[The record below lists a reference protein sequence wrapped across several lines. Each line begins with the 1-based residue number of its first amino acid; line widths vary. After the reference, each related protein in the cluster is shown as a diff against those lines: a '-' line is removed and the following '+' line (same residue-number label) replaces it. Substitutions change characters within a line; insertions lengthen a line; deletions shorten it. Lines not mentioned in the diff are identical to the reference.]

1 MPFFDAQQFWDV
13 LIEQSC
19 TWYYAAPTMHMMI
32 LAAQP
37 DDAQASIRLIVNAA
51 GPLQHS
57 LAESLREKF
66 NKATVLPCYGMTE
79 CMPISSPPPNY
90 ALERPG
96 TSGQAIGPELGIMD
110 DNGNFLNP
118 GQVGNIMVIG
128 MPVMQGYEK
137 TDNKDTFLQGW
148 FKTGD
153 LGYLDEDGYLFITGR
168 SKEAIN
174 RGGEIIA
181 PGEIEEACATHPSIK
196 QCVAFSGPHSTL
208 QARHP
213 ALCFWARLRNDAASC
228 CMAFQ
233 ACWEHETVGL
243 LVVME
248 DGCMRVGLNGIVL
261 HVQQRLHTTK
271 WPTFI
276 VYSDGLP
283 TRGATR
289 KVVRVGLDKMMNLPM
304 MSDKTPIVVRHF
316 ETSCFT
322 SPAGHTELT
331 PAGNVAVNLTSIEKK
346 LKTIPCLSQSE
357 VVVVNSRDNHQNQ
370 MGSLVAFTTC
380 PTVEEDA
387 LLSMASKLLPDYML
401 PTTIVPV
408 DVIPR
413 LPTGGIDVAALALQ
427 EGNAAFEGTATEKS
441 LRQLWKTGLDQDVR
455 GKDPDFFTSGG
466 NSLSAGRLSHAIRD
480 EFKVP
485 WNIMA
490 VFKFRSLAA
499 MAKEIDRLSSIE
511 SAALEQLPPRAKIGG
526 PQAKLSSTAPAVL
539 IVQLLPLLLFQA
551 IVTCMNFMTFLSLL
565 LFFTSLIPGGY
576 EIGLLCA
583 IALTV
588 FATTLVWPLVGIMLK
603 WAILGRLG
611 HGRFRLWGRIYL
623 QWYVVD
629 QILKIC
635 GKGIFTISPGM
646 MRAYYRL
653 LGARIG
659 ENVHIHPDADVGEAD
674 LLIISDNVSID
685 RFAIVRPFAAVHG
698 TMKLAPI
705 QIGAGS
711 VIATRCVLTPGCHV
725 RPNTYLPP
733 NCSSAELKDSDPKF
747 AKLDPSRFSGPPM
760 YLKLLVGWPIVIV
773 VNLIANSPW
782 LAIIHLAVQPLKHE
796 RDMEDFLDTV
806 AWFIM
811 PTRIV
816 YSIILRVTKETVVP
830 FIYLGC
836 VILIKRSIIGKFVPG
851 DRGPTA
857 PSRVLFNYWLM
868 ATLLPDEKLAGVLPL
883 LGAHWEYVSI
893 IYRLMGAKVGKNVFW
908 PGSGFRIAEF
918 DLLEVGD
925 NVVFGS
931 RSIIMTRDSE
941 KSLPVKIMYNA
952 NVADRCYLS
961 PGVTVEPFACLGSGT
976 FAAAQSTFHA
986 GSLWVGLSGGNPVL
1000 LESGYEDK
1008 YVPPP
1013 ETTAFGRSAYQGE
1026 AQYSFVPWWL
1036 WPSLATLWHSYCKIH
1051 SAAFS
1056 FTALYWSM
1064 LLADARENMLDIDLA
1079 RSHTSEKENFRQV
1092 LHFFVIFLSVYIFVH
1107 AARKV
1112 LDAVVLVGV
1121 KYCVIGQRLQGE
1133 MSWDVS
1139 DYNYRWKL
1147 FLMFQNLAPTLTS
1160 SIQGS
1165 AWIVW
1170 YYRAL
1175 GCQIGT
1181 DVCLYPTGSDPMMT
1195 EPDLVRIED
1204 GACINQAY
1212 IICHTNTRGN
1222 FALNTIY
1229 IGKDVTIHS
1238 GSKIMGGSVL
1248 EERCTVKEH
1257 TLVMVGDIMEKDMT
1271 WQGWPVRDFGIHSIE
1286 DIATQR

>member
-208 QARHP
+208 Q
-213 ALCFWARLRNDAASC
+213 
-228 CMAFQ
+228 
-233 ACWEHETVGL
+233 ETVGL

-357 VVVVNSRDNHQNQ
+357 VVVVNSRDNHQNDTKHPLDAVGFPRVVVVALGSAELCELSPFCKNQ

-868 ATLLPDEKLAGVLPL
+868 
-883 LGAHWEYVSI
+883 
-893 IYRLMGAKVGKNVFW
+893 
-908 PGSGFRIAEF
+908 
-918 DLLEVGD
+918 
-925 NVVFGS
+925 
-931 RSIIMTRDSE
+931 
-941 KSLPVKIMYNA
+941 
-952 NVADRCYLS
+952 
-961 PGVTVEPFACLGSGT
+961 
-976 FAAAQSTFHA
+976 
-986 GSLWVGLSGGNPVL
+986 
-1000 LESGYEDK
+1000 
-1008 YVPPP
+1008 
-1013 ETTAFGRSAYQGE
+1013 
-1026 AQYSFVPWWL
+1026 
-1036 WPSLATLWHSYCKIH
+1036 
-1051 SAAFS
+1051 
-1056 FTALYWSM
+1056 
-1064 LLADARENMLDIDLA
+1064 
-1079 RSHTSEKENFRQV
+1079 
-1092 LHFFVIFLSVYIFVH
+1092 
-1107 AARKV
+1107 
-1112 LDAVVLVGV
+1112 
-1121 KYCVIGQRLQGE
+1121 GE

-1229 IGKDVTIHS
+1229 IGEAQYSFVPWWLWPSLATLWHSYCKIHS
-1238 GSKIMGGSVL
+1238 AAFSFTALYWSMLLADARESVVNSSVL
-1248 EERCTVKEH
+1248 RGVRWVGLCLENMLDIDLARSHTSEKENFRQVLHFFVIFLSVYIFVHAARKVLDAVVLVGVKYC
-1257 TLVMVGDIMEKDMT
+1257 VIG
-1271 WQGWPVRDFGIHSIE
+1271 
-1286 DIATQR
+1286 QRLQ